1 SITGNTKALVQL
13 RKQIDRALEDAEGY
27 PLDDA
32 TYRELGGDE
41 YEVLVTRA
49 RSREEMEKPRTSE
62 EASESSEQLPWAQS
76 ARRTREQS
84 E

>member
-1 SITGNTKALVQL
+1 MKPSSGAIPYLHVRQTEGSLLPSGLSITGNTKALVQL

-41 YEVLVTRA
+41 Y
-49 RSREEMEKPRTSE
+49 
-62 EASESSEQLPWAQS
+62 
-76 ARRTREQS
+76 
-84 E
+84 